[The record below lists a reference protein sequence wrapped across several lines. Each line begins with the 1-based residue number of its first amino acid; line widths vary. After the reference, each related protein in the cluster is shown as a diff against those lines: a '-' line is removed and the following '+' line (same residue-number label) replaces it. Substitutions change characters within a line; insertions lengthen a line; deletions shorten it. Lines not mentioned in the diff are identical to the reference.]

1 MINNEIIMAISA
13 NDMAESERRKMKAL
27 IKRKSKAAASEIMV
41 SKRNENESVG
51 ENVEEINESVS
62 NGQ

>member
-1 MINNEIIMAISA
+1 V
-13 NDMAESERRKMKAL
+13 
-27 IKRKSKAAASEIMV
+27 KAAESEIMV

-62 NGQ
+62 NGQSMKYSESGESYQWRK